1 MIAESEKGE
10 MKMQTVI
17 EKAQNPRILNK
28 VRDVLSAGKLA
39 EMLKAQGGA
48 ERGGEMQLLTML
60 AAEQII
66 AVELNW
72 RWGATEYDSLVNEFK
87 GKYEHYGAR
96 LFPLTEAQRNWA
108 SSFLSEQYRRA
119 KAAADEPGRK
129 PY

>member
-1 MIAESEKGE
+1 
-10 MKMQTVI
+10 MQTVI
-17 EKAQNPRILNK
+17 EKAQSPKIISK
-28 VRDVLSAGKLA
+28 VHAVLEAGKLA

-72 RWGATEYDSLVNEFK
+72 RWGATEYDSLVNELK
-87 GKYEHYGAR
+87 GKHEHYRSR
-96 LFPLTEAQRNWA
+96 LFPLTDAQRNWA

-119 KAAADEPGRK
+119 SAAANEPGRK